1 MGDAKRA
8 DPMGLAFFL
17 GGEDRREGFGQVVFM
32 IEE

>member
-1 MGDAKRA
+1 
-8 DPMGLAFFL
+8 MGLALFL